1 MVIKKLP
8 SDLNKDELMDS
19 FIQKG
24 GKTKSD
30 SEDSQEEE
38 EKMVRF
44 SLRLPQSLVKEMDL
58 LRKKRLGRISK
69 TLWIIEAIAHYLK
82 EDSDKNKLF

>member
-8 SDLNKDELMDS
+8 ANLNEDELMDS

-30 SEDSQEEE
+30 SESPQEGEN
-38 EKMVRF
+38 KMVRF
-44 SLRLPQSLVKEMDL
+44 SLRLPQSLVNEMDR
-58 LRKKRLGRISK
+58 LRKKRLGRISR

-82 EDSDKNKLF
+82 KDSDN

>member
-1 MVIKKLP
+1 
-8 SDLNKDELMDS
+8 MDS

-30 SEDSQEEE
+30 SEASSQEVKNE
-38 EKMVRF
+38 MVRF
-44 SLRLPQSLVKEMDL
+44 SLRLPQSLVNEMDL
-58 LRKKRLGRISK
+58 IRKKRLGRISR

-82 EDSDKNKLF
+82 EGSDKK

>member
-8 SDLNKDELMDS
+8 EDLNTDELMDS

-30 SEDSQEEE
+30 NEAIQEDD
-38 EKMVRF
+38 KLVRF
-44 SLRLPQSLVKEMDL
+44 SLRLPQSLVNEMDL
-58 LRKKRLGRISK
+58 IRKKRLGKISR
-69 TLWIIEAIAHYLK
+69 TLWIIEAIARYLK
-82 EDSDKNKLF
+82 EGSDENTPQ

>member
-8 SDLNKDELMDS
+8 EDLNDELMDS

-30 SEDSQEEE
+30 GEALQEEE
-38 EKMVRF
+38 NKMVRF
-44 SLRLPQSLVKEMDL
+44 SLRLPQSLVNEMDQ
-58 LRKKRLGRISK
+58 LRKKRLGRISR

-82 EDSDKNKLF
+82 EK